1 MYITETTDNVRKLI
15 ETLLTKKDEAKLKF
29 LIYMFDLAT
38 QQQINSKN
46 EMNPTLIEDDDLVI
60 FNLEDVGMANNYADI
75 YLEYLVMTFNATATK
90 LSKGY
95 QDNGSVEGIHYNK
108 FDKPLLSRFMK
119 LSYNE
124 KLDVFAEM
132 IIRLDN
138 DNLFEGK
145 YDMLSLNNNGFE
157 IASNIIKLKKN
168 EGNINES

>member
-124 KLDVFAEM
+124 KLDAFAEM